1 MEPNDGMVNRRH
13 FTMKSTT
20 EQPFESNRTSL
31 TNLKNLEMLRF
42 KPASLN
48 SWSSASEPEVF
59 YRLQVRFRE
68 GIVVTGICLLEGGG
82 HQMHHGIGHIVW
94 IPPCKGDI
102 WR

>member
-1 MEPNDGMVNRRH
+1 MSRPIFMEPNDGMVNRRH

-48 SWSSASEPEVF
+48 SWNSASEPEVF
-59 YRLQVRFRE
+59 LPPASTIWGRYCCHRNLSV
-68 GIVVTGICLLEGGG
+68 GGRG
-82 HQMHHGIGHIVW
+82 TSNASW
-94 IPPCKGDI
+94 D
-102 WR
+102 R